1 MAATIADCP
10 DEAGGPSHASLP
22 PLARLALCDRE
33 QLWKVFR
40 LAPAWNLQSGRLQ
53 EGRWFG
59 CMLGLL
65 HHVSPLVRQLVVDGA
80 DPGRAGPGQ
89 GAAPQLAD
97 FLASL
102 QPGAVESVQVTD
114 WTPVPAAAMQL
125 LPSFSALRQLSLC
138 PHDDYRLPPNT
149 AAVLCQ
155 LTCLRRLAVSNSG
168 APLPDGLPAALCALR
183 QLSHLALTCHRAL
196 PGLRALTQL
205 TQLEGL
211 KLSEHSGQGAAAAA
225 NKQGLLPPPAAF
237 FPSKT
242 HTTYASTR
250 VAFEGGGSVLG
261 VVTRLDLRRCSA
273 SLARDGSSSLAHVMR
288 RATAQMPLLR
298 EIGVWDC
305 DLSSGLEAA
314 PLAAL
319 AKLSIRGCRLRGLPD
334 ALPVA
339 GLRDLVL
346 SGNQL
351 LAVPPVLAGAGAL
364 RQLDANPRLEVTEE
378 DLDGTLLRLP
388 HLRQLWLEGTG
399 TAPEVIATG

>member
-1 MAATIADCP
+1 MP
-10 DEAGGPSHASLP
+10 QAGGPSHASLP

-250 VAFEGGGSVLG
+250 VGAAQPWDQLCHLSRLHLQAAGSTLPLYAAAAAAG
-261 VVTRLDLRRCSA
+261 VCCSRC
-273 SLARDGSSSLAHVMR
+273 GK
-288 RATAQMPLLR
+288 P
-298 EIGVWDC
+298 C
-305 DLSSGLEAA
+305 CAA
-314 PLAAL
+314 C
-319 AKLSIRGCRLRGLPD
+319 CRFP
-334 ALPVA
+334 A
-339 GLRDLVL
+339 
-346 SGNQL
+346 
-351 LAVPPVLAGAGAL
+351 PP
-364 RQLDANPRLEVTEE
+364 
-378 DLDGTLLRLP
+378 
-388 HLRQLWLEGTG
+388 
-399 TAPEVIATG
+399 